1 MTPKLISVVFSF
13 KNEESNLRELVKR
26 LTENLKKLSNWNYE
40 IIFVNDCSTDNSENI
55 LLELQK
61 ENPITII
68 NMSRTFGEMPCF
80 LAGFKHCSGDAILYM
95 PADLQDPPELIPEL
109 IKKFEEGFEVI
120 HTVRTKRLGEPI
132 YKVFLT
138 KLAYKIINYFSD
150 IKIPI
155 NAGDF
160 KLVSKRVLDNIL
172 NQKEYR
178 PYMRGLFTWVGFKQT
193 FVSYV
198 RQPRFSGETKY
209 PVFSKG
215 PITEFINGITSYSLK
230 PLYIGIFLGFLS
242 FLIAIIIL
250 VFALYLK
257 ITNQV
262 IPGLA
267 FIYTAISFFSG
278 SILLTLG
285 ILGIYVARIFEETKS
300 RDKYIITEIKK
311 PKTKV

>member
-1 MTPKLISVVFSF
+1 M
-13 KNEESNLRELVKR
+13 
-26 LTENLKKLSNWNYE
+26 
-40 IIFVNDCSTDNSENI
+40 
-55 LLELQK
+55 
-61 ENPITII
+61 
-68 NMSRTFGEMPCF
+68 
-80 LAGFKHCSGDAILYM
+80 
-95 PADLQDPPELIPEL
+95 DPPELIPEL

-230 PLYIGIFLGFLS
+230 PLYIGIFLGF
-242 FLIAIIIL
+242 
-250 VFALYLK
+250 
-257 ITNQV
+257 
-262 IPGLA
+262 
-267 FIYTAISFFSG
+267 
-278 SILLTLG
+278 
-285 ILGIYVARIFEETKS
+285 
-300 RDKYIITEIKK
+300 
-311 PKTKV
+311 